1 MNTVMTPRRTLA
13 TAGRVLRQFSHD
25 PRSVALLLLAP
36 SLFIG
41 LFAWLFSGSEG
52 VFDRIGGPILAI
64 FPFYLDVPHH
74 LRDDSSGAA
83 LRDPGAPDDISA
95 GQR

>member
-52 VFDRIGGPILAI
+52 FSIGSAAR
-64 FPFYLDVPHH
+64 FW
-74 LRDDSSGAA
+74 RSS
-83 LRDPGAPDDISA
+83 PSS
-95 GQR
+95 